1 MEDEVEREGA
11 EVEECCEEAPVLFLV
26 SHYPGMVE
34 AEEGADVR
42 GSQAP
47 RGEG

>member
-1 MEDEVEREGA
+1 VEDEVEREGA

-26 SHYPGMVE
+26 SRYPGMVE

-42 GSQAP
+42 GSQAR